1 MDKVRSLPKNSIS
14 EAVARSCSVKRVFLK
29 VSQNSHENTYDR
41 VFFNKKRLA
50 LVFSC
55 EFCENFKNT
64 YFYRT
69 PLVAVSGIS
78 MIQYSRNWLRIS
90 TYITALGHCCCFIFD
105 NFEKYYTIK
114 ARRFNIMDFDKNVFR
129 VINTLKKSNLDL
141 FC

>member
-1 MDKVRSLPKNSIS
+1 MDKVRGLRKNIIS
-14 EAVARSCSVKRVFLK
+14 EAVARSCSVKKVFLK
-29 VSQNSHENTYDR
+29 ISQNSHENTYDR

-90 TYITALGHCCCFIFD
+90 TYITAPGHCCCFFFD